1 MAVDNS
7 HIIDAIE
14 VLKSLRVIDRNVEI
28 AMAFGFSEPTVSNY
42 LSNRVKVSKDFK
54 KEIEQYKNAESVY
67 VKQLLGKIKE
77 LEKDNAMLRKLVAR

>member
-28 AMAFGFSEPTVSNY
+28 ARALGFSEPTVSNY

-54 KEIEQYKNAESVY
+54 KEIEQNKNAESVY

-77 LEKDNAMLRKLVAR
+77 LEKDNVMLRKVVAR

>member
-28 AMAFGFSEPTVSNY
+28 ARSLGFSEPTVSNY
-42 LSNRVKVSKDFK
+42 LSNRVKVSKGF
-54 KEIEQYKNAESVY
+54 
-67 VKQLLGKIKE
+67 
-77 LEKDNAMLRKLVAR
+77 EKRD

>member
-28 AMAFGFSEPTVSNY
+28 ARALGFSEPTVSNY

-54 KEIEQYKNAESVY
+54 KEIEQNKNAESVY

-77 LEKDNAMLRKLVAR
+77 LEKDNVMLRKLVAR

>member
-28 AMAFGFSEPTVSNY
+28 ARALGFSEPTVSNY

-54 KEIEQYKNAESVY
+54 KEIEQNKNAESVY

>member
-67 VKQLLGKIKE
+67 VNSYSAK
-77 LEKDNAMLRKLVAR
+77 